1 MGCYVWKNILVKVTS
16 FKAFDTRTQTDP
28 KRSDDSRV
36 HRLTARDGAPALS
49 EDQRVGLSLNF
60 GPFGGRGKARHRFRL
75 RSALVAGDAQR
86 LRACPRDLRAPPFV
100 SLLSCPPVPSL
111 VLAARASSL
120 PLPPRGA
127 PVTAPGLQIR
137 LRHVPRS
144 LPLPPAR
151 RGSWSVVL
159 THFLSFVHRKLL
171 LSLFLFLLSTVFLL
185 ISVTFTH
192 PTCSF

>member
-1 MGCYVWKNILVKVTS
+1 MIREFT
-16 FKAFDTRTQTDP
+16 
-28 KRSDDSRV
+28 DSR
-36 HRLTARDGAPALS
+36 RAMEPPLPALS

-120 PLPPRGA
+120 PPPPTLVGR
-127 PVTAPGLQIR
+127 
-137 LRHVPRS
+137 RS
-144 LPLPPAR
+144 QPQGYRSAFAM
-151 RGSWSVVL
+151 S
-159 THFLSFVHRKLL
+159 HA
-171 LSLFLFLLSTVFLL
+171 LSLFLPPGADPGLWS
-185 ISVTFTH
+185 
-192 PTCSF
+192 

>member
-1 MGCYVWKNILVKVTS
+1 MGCYVWKNILVKVNS

-86 LRACPRDLRAPPFV
+86 LRACPRNLRAPPFV

-111 VLAARASSL
+111 VLVARASSL
-120 PLPPRGA
+120 PPPTLVGR
-127 PVTAPGLQIR
+127 
-137 LRHVPRS
+137 RS
-144 LPLPPAR
+144 QPQGYRSAFAT
-151 RGSWSVVL
+151 S
-159 THFLSFVHRKLL
+159 HA
-171 LSLFLFLLSTVFLL
+171 LSLFLPPGADPGLWS
-185 ISVTFTH
+185 
-192 PTCSF
+192 